1 LGADA
6 VARLRARYAD
16 VMVRLA
22 AKPMEDAARE
32 ELNAQAERLNPD
44 RWITAEDVASALEQY
59 ETVFEHL
66 RSVVGRYPHRRR
78 RRR

>member
-1 LGADA
+1 L
-6 VARLRARYAD
+6 ARLRARYD
-16 VMVRLA
+16 EVMVRLA

-32 ELNAQAERLNPD
+32 ELKAQAERLNPD
-44 RWITAEDVASALEQY
+44 RWRTADEVAAALEQY

-66 RSVVGRYPHRRR
+66 RSIVGRYPQRRR